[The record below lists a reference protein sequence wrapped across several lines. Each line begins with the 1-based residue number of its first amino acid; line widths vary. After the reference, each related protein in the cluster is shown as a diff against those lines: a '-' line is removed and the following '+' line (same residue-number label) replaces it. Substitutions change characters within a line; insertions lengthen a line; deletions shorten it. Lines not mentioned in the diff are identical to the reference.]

1 VKNSSIAIAVFLF
14 LLIAAATPILYWKY
28 RVDLI
33 RCGYDEE
40 CTSPPPAKITDPN
53 WKQAVPSMKDQSTL
67 LLNWALLLVTGIVA
81 IIVTKKT
88 HRFRSIRFI
97 YFVFAPALGS
107 LLGSLMSAVAFQQR
121 LAFVQFQNCAAQ
133 AGSLNDLLL
142 AQVSAF
148 KESIW
153 LLALVCLVCLGEIT
167 AGFVEP
173 GASKEGD

>member
-1 VKNSSIAIAVFLF
+1 VKKHSLAIAIALS
-14 LLIAAATPILYWKY
+14 LLVTAVAPVLYWQYK
-28 RVDLI
+28 VDLI
-33 RCGYDEE
+33 RCGYDQE
-40 CTSPPPAKITDPN
+40 CANPPPTTSSEPN
-53 WKQAVPSMKDQSTL
+53 WKKAVPSMKGESAL
-67 LLNWALLLVTGIVA
+67 VLNWTLLLVTGIVA

-121 LAFVQFQNCAAQ
+121 LAFVQFQNCASQ

-142 AQVSAF
+142 VQISAF
-148 KESIW
+148 KGSIW

-167 AGFVEP
+167 AGFIEP
-173 GASKEGD
+173 GVSKEDD

>member
-1 VKNSSIAIAVFLF
+1 MKKHYFAIATFLS
-14 LLIAAATPILYWKY
+14 LLITAAAPVLYWQY

-40 CTSPPPAKITDPN
+40 CASPPPATISEPN
-53 WKQAVPSMKDQSTL
+53 WKQAVPSMKDQSAL
-67 LLNWALLLVTGIVA
+67 LLNWALLLVTGVIA

-107 LLGSLMSAVAFQQR
+107 LLGSLLSAVAFQQR
-121 LAFVQFQNCAAQ
+121 LAFVQFQNCVAQ
-133 AGSLNDLLL
+133 AASLNDLLL
-142 AQVSAF
+142 VQVSAF
-148 KESIW
+148 KGSIW
-153 LLALVCLVCLGEIT
+153 LLALVCIVCLGEIT

-173 GASKEGD
+173 GASKEVD